1 MPPISLIIIGA
12 GPAGYEC
19 AVRAAKRGVQV
30 TLIEEKSVGGVC
42 LREGCIPTK
51 CLCRTAE
58 LLDEI
63 NAAAS
68 FGICLPEGTPR
79 VDLAQAV
86 GRKDGVVA
94 SLMQGVS
101 ALLKHPNIRLVEGR
115 AQFAPD
121 GGGKTVIVNGERL
134 TADYVIIATGSRPRP
149 LPIPG
154 ADLGGV
160 VTSTELLS
168 ETTLPESLA
177 IIGGG
182 VIGVEFATFYSH
194 LGCQVTLVEGMA
206 NLLPQLDRERGQ
218 NLAQLLNKQGV
229 EVLTSAMVQSLE
241 PAEGGL
247 CVHLR
252 QKDKD
257 VAVTGEKVLCAIGRR
272 AYFDGLFAPE
282 MMPALNG
289 KRLLVDE
296 NYQTS
301 IPGVY
306 AIGDCV
312 FGKAQLAHTASAM
325 GEVAAE
331 NIMGIPAVYDEKTN
345 PTCVYMEPEAASV
358 GLTEEQAKAKGIDYV
373 VGKFPMSANGKALI
387 LNGGEG
393 LVKIIAG
400 KEFGEIL
407 GMHIIGP
414 RATDLICE
422 GALAIEGEMTLDE
435 IIATIHSH
443 PTVTETM
450 REAALQ
456 AEKRAIHTKN

>member
-86 GRKDGVVA
+86 GRKDSVVA
-94 SLMQGVS
+94 NLMQGVS

-134 TADYVIIATGSRPRP
+134 TADYIIIATGSRPRP

-154 ADLGGV
+154 ADLDGV

-182 VIGVEFATFYSH
+182 VIGLELATVFSTFGAKVTVVEF
-194 LGCQVTLVEGMA
+194 M
-206 NLLPQLDRERGQ
+206 R
-218 NLAQLLNKQGV
+218 
-229 EVLTSAMVQSLE
+229 EVLPGFDRDMAKRLRTALKRRGIDFRLNAAATAIERNEADGKLLLHFTEKEKPQSVCADRVLICVGRQPNVE
-241 PAEGGL
+241 NLGL
-247 CVHLR
+247 
-252 QKDKD
+252 DNAGID
-257 VAVTGEKVLCAIGRR
+257 
-272 AYFDGLFAPE
+272 Y
-282 MMPALNG
+282 G
-289 KRLLVDE
+289 KRGITVDE
-296 NYQTS
+296 HLQTNVK
-301 IPGVY
+301 GVY
-306 AIGDCV
+306 AAGDVNGRLLLAHAATRQAYLALDHLLHDAAPEEWPAPQPYTAEGTPSVVFTHPELAAIGPTEEHLEESGTP
-312 FGKAQLAHTASAM
+312 FASHKARYASNGKAMAEGAGDGMLKILATPDGKILAAHILGHHAADLIH
-325 GEVAAE
+325 EVAA
-331 NIMGIPAVYDEKTN
+331 
-345 PTCVYMEPEAASV
+345 
-358 GLTEEQAKAKGIDYV
+358 
-373 VGKFPMSANGKALI
+373 LI
-387 LNGGEG
+387 SQN
-393 LVKIIAG
+393 
-400 KEFGEIL
+400 
-407 GMHIIGP
+407 
-414 RATDLICE
+414 ATLADLQSFVH
-422 GALAIEGEMTLDE
+422 A
-435 IIATIHSH
+435 H
-443 PTVTETM
+443 PTLSELLVTASEG
-450 REAALQ
+450 
-456 AEKRAIHTKN
+456 

>member
-1 MPPISLIIIGA
+1 MSPISLIIIGA

-79 VDLAQAV
+79 VDLSQVV

-154 ADLGGV
+154 ADLDGV

-182 VIGVEFATFYSH
+182 VIGLELATVFSTFGAKVTVVEF
-194 LGCQVTLVEGMA
+194 M
-206 NLLPQLDRERGQ
+206 R
-218 NLAQLLNKQGV
+218 
-229 EVLTSAMVQSLE
+229 EVL
-241 PAEGGL
+241 PG
-247 CVHLR
+247 
-252 QKDKD
+252 
-257 VAVTGEKVLCAIGRR
+257 
-272 AYFDGLFAPE
+272 FDRDMA
-282 MMPALNG
+282 
-289 KRLLVDE
+289 KRLRTALKRRGIDFRL
-296 NYQTS
+296 NAAAT
-301 IPGVY
+301 
-306 AIGDCV
+306 AIERNEAD
-312 FGKAQLAHTASAM
+312 GKLLLHFTEKEKPQS
-325 GEVAAE
+325 VAADRVLVCVGRQPNVETLGLE
-331 NIMGIPAVYDEKTN
+331 NAGI
-345 PTCVYMEPEAASV
+345 
-358 GLTEEQAKAKGIDYV
+358 
-373 VGKFPMSANGKALI
+373 
-387 LNGGEG
+387 
-393 LVKIIAG
+393 
-400 KEFGEIL
+400 EIL
-407 GMHIIGP
+407 SSEIDMIPDNEIEVDPKHKDSVIKLIDKLEELDDVQDVFHN
-414 RATDLICE
+414 AKDLSD
-422 GALAIEGEMTLDE
+422 DE
-435 IIATIHSH
+435 
-443 PTVTETM
+443 E
-450 REAALQ
+450 
-456 AEKRAIHTKN
+456 

>member
-68 FGICLPEGTPR
+68 FGICLPEGTPH

-154 ADLGGV
+154 ADLDGV

-182 VIGVEFATFYSH
+182 VIGLELATVFSTFGAKVTVVEF
-194 LGCQVTLVEGMA
+194 M
-206 NLLPQLDRERGQ
+206 R
-218 NLAQLLNKQGV
+218 
-229 EVLTSAMVQSLE
+229 EVL
-241 PAEGGL
+241 PG
-247 CVHLR
+247 
-252 QKDKD
+252 
-257 VAVTGEKVLCAIGRR
+257 
-272 AYFDGLFAPE
+272 FDRDMA
-282 MMPALNG
+282 
-289 KRLLVDE
+289 KRLRTALKRRGIDFRLNAAATAIERNEADGKLLLHFTEKEKPQSVCADRVLVCVGRQPNVETLGLENAGIEYCKRGIMVDE
-296 NYQTS
+296 HLQTNVK
-301 IPGVY
+301 GVY
-306 AIGDCV
+306 AAGDVNGRLLLAHAATRQAYLALDHLLHDATPEEWPAPQPYSAEGTPSVVFTHPELAVIGPTEEHLEESGTP
-312 FGKAQLAHTASAM
+312 FTSHKARYASNGKAMAEGAGDGMLKILATPDGKILAAHILGHHAADLIH
-325 GEVAAE
+325 EVAA
-331 NIMGIPAVYDEKTN
+331 
-345 PTCVYMEPEAASV
+345 
-358 GLTEEQAKAKGIDYV
+358 L
-373 VGKFPMSANGKALI
+373 MSQN
-387 LNGGEG
+387 
-393 LVKIIAG
+393 
-400 KEFGEIL
+400 
-407 GMHIIGP
+407 
-414 RATDLICE
+414 ATLADLQSFVH
-422 GALAIEGEMTLDE
+422 A
-435 IIATIHSH
+435 H
-443 PTVTETM
+443 PTLSELLVTASEG
-450 REAALQ
+450 
-456 AEKRAIHTKN
+456 